1 MRYRFFN
8 NRYYLCNGS
17 GKTLWSGDKVAICLS
32 YHPDLSPIRA
42 TLLKHGDPALV
53 KKWWY
58 NYKEKLKV
66 AYEATKFDKY
76 LKEINDLVLVEGQ
89 IPVEDLNKCIDITGY
104 VAVFYEKVLTGCKL
118 QLEITTSKGDF

>member
-1 MRYRFFN
+1 M
-8 NRYYLCNGS
+8 
-17 GKTLWSGDKVAICLS
+17 
-32 YHPDLSPIRA
+32 
-42 TLLKHGDPALV
+42 LKHGDPALV

-66 AYEATKFDKY
+66 AYEATKFDEY

-104 VAVFYEKVLTGCKL
+104 VAVFYEKVLSGCKL
-118 QLEITTSKGDF
+118 QLEITTNKGVFDETTNQHRVRQPK